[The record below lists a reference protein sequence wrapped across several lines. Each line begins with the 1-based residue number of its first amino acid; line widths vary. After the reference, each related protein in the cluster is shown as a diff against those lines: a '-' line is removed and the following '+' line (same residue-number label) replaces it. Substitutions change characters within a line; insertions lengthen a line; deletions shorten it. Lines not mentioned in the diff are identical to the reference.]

1 MQRNVDHYGSG
12 AQSETTDTDRRKELF
27 MTTHTSTLSNPIT
40 SSQAAGSRALRA
52 ALWIVQGL
60 LALAFGFAGVTKAFA
75 PLAEAAKN
83 IPWIPDVPALL
94 VRFIGTA
101 ELLAAVGLVLPA
113 LTRIRPR
120 LTPLAASGL
129 VAVMTLASLFHLTR
143 GEPQGVVVNVVLGGL
158 AAFVAWGRFRAA
170 PILPR

>member
-1 MQRNVDHYGSG
+1 
-12 AQSETTDTDRRKELF
+12 
-27 MTTHTSTLSNPIT
+27 MTTHVSSLPNPVVVK
-40 SSQAAGSRALRA
+40 AAHPATRSRPLRA
-52 ALWIVQGL
+52 SLWVVQGL
-60 LALAFGFAGVTKAFA
+60 LALAFGFAGMTKAFA

-83 IPWIPDVPALL
+83 IPWIPDVPAAV

-101 ELLAAVGLVLPA
+101 ELLAAVGLLLPA

-129 VAVMTLASLFHLTR
+129 VLVMMLASLFHLTR
-143 GEPQGVVVNVVLGGL
+143 GEPQGVVINAVLGGL

-170 PILPR
+170 PIAPRGDRR

>member
-1 MQRNVDHYGSG
+1 M
-12 AQSETTDTDRRKELF
+12 
-27 MTTHTSTLSNPIT
+27 TSTSHVSVLSNP
-40 SSQAAGSRALRA
+40 AATTTHATGSRALRA
-52 ALWIVQGL
+52 GLWIVQSL
-60 LALAFGFAGVTKAFA
+60 LALAFGFAGTTKAFA
-75 PLAEAAKN
+75 PLAEAAKT
-83 IPWIPDVPALL
+83 IPWIPDVPAAL

-143 GEPQGVVVNVVLGGL
+143 GEPQGVVVNVILGGL
-158 AAFVAWGRFRAA
+158 AAFVAWGRFRVA
-170 PILPR
+170 PIPPRNG